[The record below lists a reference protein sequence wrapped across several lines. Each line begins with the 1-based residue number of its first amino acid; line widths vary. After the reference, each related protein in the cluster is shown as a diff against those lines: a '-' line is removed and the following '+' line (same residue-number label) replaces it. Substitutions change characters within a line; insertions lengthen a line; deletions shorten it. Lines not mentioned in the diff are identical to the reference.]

1 MKLDRAKLIRAREML
16 GYGVEKTAEEA
27 GVSKNSVLRAEHE
40 EDIRPLTAR
49 KIAAALEVRVADLMW
64 EEEASGKEE
73 ASSSLQS
80 PLDGFVEEERRAAT
94 EWLRGQGFGIA
105 TMPLEELQEHTSS
118 PYNRPKLVKLS
129 RRAGKEAQRL
139 IALYRAGDLPRGVG
153 FSIQL
158 TQERKFIFDLAL
170 QVCDAAA
177 QSRSET
183 G

>member
-1 MKLDRAKLIRAREML
+1 MQILNLREQREL
-16 GYGVEKTAEEA
+16 RGWTQKDLAHESDVSVRSIAGYETGA
-27 GVSKNSVLRAEHE
+27 GV
-40 EDIRPLTAR
+40 RPNTAR
-49 KIAAALEVRVADLMW
+49 KLAEALGVEVADLVVM
-64 EEEASGKEE
+64 ASGKEE
-73 ASSSLQS
+73 APSSLQS

-105 TMPLEELQEHTSS
+105 TMTLGELQEHTAP
-118 PYNRPKLVKLS
+118 PYNRPRLVKLS

-139 IALYRAGDLPRGVG
+139 IRLYNAGDLPRGVG
-153 FSIQL
+153 FAIQL
-158 TQERKFIFDLAL
+158 TQERKFIFDLAI

>member
-1 MKLDRAKLIRAREML
+1 MRELRNIRLRRGLTQADL
-16 GYGVEKTAEEA
+16 SAITGVAEYTISEIEA
-27 GVSKNSVLRAEHE
+27 GKRPNARPSTLRKLAQGLDVE
-40 EDIRPLTAR
+40 
-49 KIAAALEVRVADLMW
+49 VADLYGAD
-64 EEEASGKEE
+64 ERPLGEAP
-73 ASSSLQS
+73 SSLQP
-80 PLDGFVEEERRAAT
+80 PLNGFVEEERRAAT

-105 TMPLEELQEHTSS
+105 TMTLEELQEHTAR

-153 FSIQL
+153 FSILL
-158 TQERKFIFDLAL
+158 TQERKFIFDLAI